1 MLIKIAA
8 TAESRKGNAYATDLL
23 GRTLFPKNKEMELV
37 IGHYANVIKVQQT
50 KTYAEDGTTLVDL
63 TTPVEL
69 LQITG
74 TWPTKAEAIGAIAEV
89 QLLEA
94 EVAAEVTTQA
104 KGLKLTDAQVEKL
117 SLAW

>member
-1 MLIKIAA
+1 MLVKIAA
-8 TAESRKGNAYATDLL
+8 KAESRKGNTYATDLL
-23 GRTLFPKNKEMELV
+23 GRTLFPKNKEMELEV
-37 IGHYANVIKVQQT
+37 GHYANVIKVLQT

-89 QLLEA
+89 NLLEA
-94 EVAAEVTTQA
+94 EVVAEVHAQA
-104 KGLKLTDAQVEKL
+104 KELKLSEEAIGKL
-117 SLAW
+117 QLAW

>member
-8 TAESRKGNAYATDLL
+8 TADSKKGNKYATDLL
-23 GRTLFPKNKEMELV
+23 GRTLFPKNKEMELEV
-37 IGHYANVIKVQQT
+37 GHYANVIKVMQT
-50 KTYAEDGTTLVDL
+50 KTYAEDGTLVDL

-94 EVAAEVTTQA
+94 EVAVEVHNQA
-104 KGLKLTDAQVEKL
+104 KELKLSDAAIEKL
-117 SLAW
+117 TAAW